1 MDIDKYLQRL
11 DAIENGPFTTDF
23 QKLLNAGVQLPEPES
38 LDDDR
43 LSAKLWEVIE
53 ALARLRVFLESTD
66 HLSDRQ
72 LYDVLW
78 RETLHHEVPIEPD
91 DPDDLD
97 DGGGAWHVDL
107 VSTGSAENIRAW
119 LTYYADEQTR
129 DHWRREYPEDD
140 MPAHQDPPYDR
151 DRHLP

>member
-1 MDIDKYLQRL
+1 MRTR
-11 DAIENGPFTTDF
+11 AI
-23 QKLLNAGVQLPEPES
+23 
-38 LDDDR
+38 
-43 LSAKLWEVIE
+43 SAP
-53 ALARLRVFLESTD
+53 RS
-66 HLSDRQ
+66 SDRPSTTAGA
-72 LYDVLW
+72 LGSWRSMRPTVLW

-97 DGGGAWHVDL
+97 DFGGAWHVDL

-119 LTYYADEQTR
+119 LMYYADEQTR

>member
-11 DAIENGPFTTDF
+11 DALENGPFTTDF
-23 QKLLNAGVQLPEPES
+23 QKLLDAGVQLPEPES
-38 LDDDR
+38 LDDER
-43 LSAKLWEVIE
+43 LTAKLWEVIE
-53 ALARLRVFLESTD
+53 ALARLRVFLLSTD

-72 LYDVLW
+72 LYEVLW
-78 RETLHHEVPIEPD
+78 RETLHHEVPIEPEGPDAD
-91 DPDDLD
+91 DF
-97 DGGGAWHVDL
+97 GGAWHVDL

-119 LTYYADEQTR
+119 LMYYADEQTR